1 MGPSLANRPDGGGRL
16 IVGVVSTDPGAAR
29 ACADILERS
38 GASALSV
45 PAGAGWALGEIAALV
60 IVGDHAEG
68 LPGGLVEAA
77 IESGMAV
84 LCISGGLHLL
94 NEVFGGA
101 PAGPVDGHGPI
112 ETDGKA
118 ASAYHRVF
126 IAPGSKLAAVVGSGG
141 FVRLNS
147 RHDYGITEAGRSP
160 RLAASAYSLED
171 GVVEALESPEH
182 HWVIGVQFRPD
193 LRGEIPPH
201 FDRLFQSLIDR
212 AAEYKSAN

>member
-1 MGPSLANRPDGGGRL
+1 MANRPGDGGSPT
-16 IVGVVSTDPGAAR
+16 IGVVSTDPDAAR
-29 ACADILERS
+29 ACADILERN
-38 GASALSV
+38 GGSALRLPTGVGSAPREV
-45 PAGAGWALGEIAALV
+45 AALV
-60 IVGDHAEG
+60 VIGDRAAG

-94 NEVFGGA
+94 NEVFGGT
-101 PAGPVDGHGPI
+101 PAGPVGGHGPI
-112 ETDGKA
+112 EADGKA
-118 ASAYHRVF
+118 GSAYHRVF
-126 IAPGSKLAAVVGSGG
+126 IAPGSKMAAVVGSGG

-201 FDRLFQSLIDR
+201 FDRLFQSLVDR
-212 AAEYKSAN
+212 AVEYTGAK

>member
-1 MGPSLANRPDGGGRL
+1 MANRPGDGGSPT
-16 IVGVVSTDPGAAR
+16 IGVVSTDPDAAR

-38 GASALSV
+38 GGSALRL
-45 PAGAGWALGEIAALV
+45 PARLGSALGEISALV
-60 IVGDHAEG
+60 VVGDRANG
-68 LPGGLVEAA
+68 LPGELVEGA

-84 LCISGGLHLL
+84 LCISGGFHLL
-94 NEVFGGA
+94 NQVFGGA
-101 PAGPVDGHGPI
+101 PAGPVDDHGPAD
-112 ETDGKA
+112 TDGKA
-118 ASAYHRVF
+118 GSAYHRVF

-160 RLAASAYSLED
+160 RLAASVYSLED

-182 HWVIGVQFRPD
+182 HWVIGVQFRPE

-201 FDRLFQSLIDR
+201 FDRLFQSLVDR
-212 AAEYKSAN
+212 AVEYEGAK

>member
-1 MGPSLANRPDGGGRL
+1 MATRPGNASLPT
-16 IVGVVSTDPGAAR
+16 VGVMSTDPDAAR

-38 GASALSV
+38 GASAVSV
-45 PAGAGWALGEIAALV
+45 PTEAGPLIEAIDALV
-60 IVGDHAEG
+60 VVGDSAAR
-68 LPGGLVEAA
+68 LPGGFVELA
-77 IESGMAV
+77 IGAGMAV

-94 NEVFGGA
+94 NEVFGGGPAA
-101 PAGPVDGHGPI
+101 PVGGHGPV
-112 ETDGKA
+112 EADGKA
-118 ASAYHRVF
+118 GSAYHRVF

-141 FVRLNS
+141 FVRVNS

-171 GVVEALESPEH
+171 GGVEALESPEH

-201 FDRLFQSLIDR
+201 FDRLFQSLVDR
-212 AAEYKSAN
+212 AMEYKSDK

>member
-1 MGPSLANRPDGGGRL
+1 MIS
-16 IVGVVSTDPGAAR
+16 IDPAAAR
-29 ACADILERS
+29 ACADVLERN
-38 GASALSV
+38 GGSAVSV
-45 PAGAGWALGEIAALV
+45 PAGPGPALGEIAALV
-60 IVGDHAEG
+60 VVGDRASG

-94 NEVFGGA
+94 NEVFGGGPAA
-101 PAGPVDGHGPI
+101 PVGSHGPVEDEGRPG
-112 ETDGKA
+112 
-118 ASAYHRVF
+118 SAYHRIF
-126 IAPGSKLAAVVGSGG
+126 IAPGSKLAAIVGSGG
-141 FVRLNS
+141 FVRVNS
-147 RHDYGITEAGRSP
+147 RHAYGITEAVRSP

-182 HWVIGVQFRPD
+182 RWVIGVQFRPD

-212 AAEYKSAN
+212 AVEYTGAV

>member
-1 MGPSLANRPDGGGRL
+1 MANRPDGGGRL

-29 ACADILERS
+29 AGVDILDRS
-38 GASALSV
+38 GASALNV
-45 PAGAGWALGEIAALV
+45 PTGAVSAPREISALV
-60 IVGDHAEG
+60 VVGDSANG

-84 LCISGGLHLL
+84 LCVSGGLHLL

-118 ASAYHRVF
+118 GSAYHRVF

>member
-1 MGPSLANRPDGGGRL
+1 MSTGPA
-16 IVGVVSTDPGAAR
+16 AAR
-29 ACADILERS
+29 VCEGILERS
-38 GASALSV
+38 GASVVSL
-45 PAGAGWALGEIAALV
+45 PFGAGSDLGEIAALV
-60 IVGDHAEG
+60 VVGDRAEG
-68 LPGGLVEAA
+68 LHRGL
-77 IESGMAV
+77 IETALKAHMAV
-84 LCISGGLHLL
+84 LCIGGGLHLL

-101 PAGPVDGHGPI
+101 PAGPLDGHGPVD
-112 ETDGKA
+112 TDGENE
-118 ASAYHRVF
+118 SAYHRVF

-141 FVRLNS
+141 FVRVNS

-201 FDRLFQSLIDR
+201 FDRLFQSLVDR
-212 AAEYKSAN
+212 AVEYKNAK

>member
-1 MGPSLANRPDGGGRL
+1 M
-16 IVGVVSTDPGAAR
+16 
-29 ACADILERS
+29 
-38 GASALSV
+38 
-45 PAGAGWALGEIAALV
+45 
-60 IVGDHAEG
+60 
-68 LPGGLVEAA
+68 PGGLVEAA
-77 IESGMAV
+77 IKARMAV

-101 PAGPVDGHGPI
+101 PAGPIDGHGPV

-212 AAEYKSAN
+212 AAEYRSAN

>member
-1 MGPSLANRPDGGGRL
+1 MESRPDGGGRP
-16 IVGVVSTDPGAAR
+16 IVGVVMVDPAAGR

-38 GASALSV
+38 GARALRV
-45 PAGAGWALGEIAALV
+45 PTGAGSVLQEVAALV
-60 IVGDHAEG
+60 VVGDSAEG
-68 LPGGLVEAA
+68 LPGGLVEEA
-77 IESGMAV
+77 IEARMAV

-94 NEVFGGA
+94 NEVFGGG
-101 PAGPVDGHGPI
+101 PAGPVDGHGPV
-112 ETDGKA
+112 ETDGEA
-118 ASAYHRVF
+118 GSAYHRIF

-141 FVRLNS
+141 FVRINS
-147 RHDYGITEAGRSP
+147 RHDYGITEAVRSP
-160 RLAASAYSLED
+160 RLSASAYSLEE

-212 AAEYKSAN
+212 ASEYKNAK